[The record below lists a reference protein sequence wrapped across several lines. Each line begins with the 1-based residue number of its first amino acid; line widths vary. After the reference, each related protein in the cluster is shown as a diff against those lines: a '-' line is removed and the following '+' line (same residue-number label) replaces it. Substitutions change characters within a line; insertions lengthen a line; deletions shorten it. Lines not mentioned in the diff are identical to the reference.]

1 MQVRHWSAVLFVA
14 LAFPILAGA
23 SDKLE
28 LSTDAALVSRY
39 VWRGIVATDG
49 AVFQPSVTA
58 AYRGLSLNVWGN
70 YDLDNVNST
79 DYRFTEADYTL
90 DYSLPLRNFSL
101 SLGSIVY
108 DFPNTGYHPTTEL
121 YLGVSLQ
128 SFLSPS
134 LTVYKDIDEADGS
147 YLLLSFERSFQLENK
162 PVSID
167 FQTGVGFC
175 TAHNNR
181 FYYHASGS
189 ALTDIHLGVSVPIAA
204 RENLA
209 IVPGIYYS
217 TLLDTAIRSAAAKP
231 DNVIFSLA
239 VSASF

>member
-1 MQVRHWSAVLFVA
+1 MKLRHWSAVLFGA

-28 LSTDAALVSRY
+28 LSTDAALVSKY
-39 VWRGIVATDG
+39 VWRGIVVTDG
-49 AVFQPSVTA
+49 TVFQPAVTA
-58 AYRGLSLNVWGN
+58 AWRGLSLNVWGN

-90 DYSLPLRNFSL
+90 DFTLPLRNFSL

-121 YLGVSLQ
+121 YLGVSRQ
-128 SFLSPS
+128 SFLNPS
-134 LTVYKDIDEADGS
+134 LTFYKDIDEADGG
-147 YLLLSFERSFQLENK
+147 YLLLNFGHSFPLENR

-175 TAHNNR
+175 TAHDNR
-181 FYYHASGS
+181 FYYHASGT
-189 ALTDIHLGVSVPIAA
+189 AMTDFHLGVSVPITAH
-204 RENLA
+204 ENLA
-209 IVPGIYYS
+209 IVPGLYYS
-217 TLLDTAIRSAAAKP
+217 TLLDSAIRSAAAKP
-231 DNVIFSLA
+231 DNIIFSL
-239 VSASF
+239 SLSTSF